1 MSMMNKKHHESHEEG
16 WIVSFADL
24 MCLMMSFFVIMAAG
38 NPKDAKIDP
47 EFAEIVAAVKQAFHY
62 LPPAD
67 SSDPVDVQILMNQL
81 KSPKGRGGAG
91 KKGDAFQDNEG
102 AVGRYDQITTVREG
116 TQVTM
121 GGQIGFEKNSV
132 QLTEE
137 SLPKLR
143 QIAERLK
150 GHTNIFVIKGHTSK
164 DEEQG
169 LAGTGQDLA
178 YERACAAAAKLASLG
193 LNRESLR
200 AQSCHDY
207 EPLKEGAY
215 SQSEQ
220 ALNRRIEIVATESL
234 LSEVRGPKGDTG
246 QKKNPR
252 VPTSQVAAKATAS
265 QPIARDQ
272 ASARAD
278 LPDEH

>member
-1 MSMMNKKHHESHEEG
+1 MSMMHKKHQDEHSEG

-24 MCLMMSFFVIMAAG
+24 MCLMMSFFVIMSAG
-38 NPKDAKIDP
+38 NPKDTKIDP
-47 EFAEIVAAVKQAFHY
+47 EFTEVVAAIKQAFHY

-81 KSPKGRGGAG
+81 KSQKGRGGEG

-121 GGQIGFEKNSV
+121 GGQIPFGKNSV
-132 QLTEE
+132 ELTDEAV
-137 SLPKLR
+137 LKLR

-150 GHTNIFVIKGHTSK
+150 GHTSK
-164 DEEQG
+164 DEEQD

-207 EPLKEGAY
+207 EPLREGAY

-220 ALNRRIEIVATESL
+220 AFNRRIEIVATESL

-246 QKKNPR
+246 QKKTPR
-252 VPTSQVAAKATAS
+252 VPTSQATAKAPAS
-265 QPIARDQ
+265 QPISRDQ

-278 LPDEH
+278 LPGEH